1 MCNLDGVATVASVLN
16 ESNSQMRK
24 YAVSVLAQLALSL
37 SGQISMMSD
46 QVLPRVIEMLNDPM
60 PNVASAA
67 CYCLLKIS
75 TLYIGVQTLVTHDI
89 TSILAKLLFDAD
101 SNLDMKTR
109 CAATLNQ
116 IYRFAPTTPKPPD
129 LMKYLHSQ
137 LKSPDKG
144 YKLTVMQLLDLWEE
158 ELPQI
163 PISAKVKTHISALQ
177 APINEEESTPCFETR
192 ITGSTYLLSDLVTS
206 PEIRLE
212 LVEAGGVEAILENIK
227 MHDGNHHRLPR
238 YSFSILSIVADS
250 NFGRKKILRF
260 VAFAQLLRSLLILYI
275 LDIAL

>member
-1 MCNLDGVATVASVLN
+1 MLYALSTKLKDLTEIEKICNLDGVVTIAAVLN

-37 SGQISMMSD
+37 SGQIAMMSD
-46 QVLPRVIEMLNDPM
+46 QVLPRVLEMLNDPM

-75 TLYIGVQTLVTHDI
+75 TLYIGVQTLITHDI
-89 TSILAKLLFDAD
+89 TTVLSRLLFDQN

-109 CAATLNQ
+109 CAATLMQ
-116 IYRFAPTTPKPPD
+116 IYRLSPTTSIPPG

-137 LKSPDKG
+137 LKSPDKN
-144 YKLTVMQLLDLWEE
+144 YKSTVLQLLDQWGE

-163 PISAKVKTHISALQ
+163 PISPRVQTHINALQ
-177 APINEEESTPCFETR
+177 QLNDSVPCLETR

-206 PEIRLE
+206 PQIRLE
-212 LVEAGGVEAILENIK
+212 LVEAGGIEAIIENIK
-227 MHDGNHHRLPR
+227 INNDRLSR

-250 NFGRKKILRF
+250 NFGRKKILR
-260 VAFAQLLRSLLILYI
+260 
-275 LDIAL
+275 